1 MALYLEQRRTP
12 QHGRCI
18 WDKSLFIV
26 SPLQEQILKLDSL
39 TYGAFAAF
47 NDCCKMCNLRVL
59 FLLTAALKKATNT
72 HLNVF
77 RNTK

>member
-1 MALYLEQRRTP
+1 MA
-12 QHGRCI
+12 GVS
-18 WDKSLFIV
+18 DKSLFIV

-59 FLLTAALKKATNT
+59 FLTAALKKATNT